1 MIESTTEAEIFGK
14 GWAFFVGGGGGTR
27 KGDPLPAYDDPL
39 ATIEWMKGFAA
50 ALADCDLFGHYPSI
64 EAALVDFG
72 ITGELLEELLSACEV
87 IRDGEEWCRW
97 PSVPVRGWGREMG

>member
-1 MIESTTEAEIFGK
+1 MTADEIYGQ
-14 GWAFFVGGGGGTR
+14 GWAFFVGGGTR
-27 KGDPLPAYDDPL
+27 KGNPLPAYDDPL

-72 ITGELLEELLSACEV
+72 ITGELLEELLLACEV

-97 PSVPVRGWGREMG
+97 PSDRPIRSPGLRAVK